1 MEDEKLHR
9 FGTDV
14 RGILLPGRFTYP
26 FHYTPHPLCL
36 LAAEEVQHYVASRVD
51 WADELAK
58 GKMFGVLVVEDEA
71 GGVGYLAAFSGNLV
85 HSNQHEFFVPPV
97 YDLLQPDGFFK
108 KEEEEISA
116 LNHRIASW
124 KQSPA
129 YLEARLTYE
138 KAQAESAR
146 VLQTF
151 KEEMKLA
158 KLKRDRLRQQS
169 LTDEEE
175 ANLVRESQFQKAE
188 YKRLERKWKAELDT
202 LETRLRPLLER
213 IEAGKAERKRRSA
226 ALQLRLFSQ
235 FRFLNARGEQA
246 DLCTLFADT
255 PTRVP
260 PAGAGECAAP
270 KLLQYAYLHHLR
282 PRAMA
287 EFWWGASPVSE
298 VRHAGHFYPA
308 CQGKC
313 GPILRFMLQGL
324 EVDDDPLAKEP
335 VLTPSL
341 EILYEDAYLLVVNK
355 PAGMLSVPG
364 KGARTS
370 VYAEVRRRYPEATGP
385 LLVHRLDMDTSGLLL
400 IAKRKDIHQALQAQF
415 KHRAVRKQY
424 VAWLEGSVQT
434 DKGVV
439 DLPLRP
445 DPLDRPRQLVDK
457 VQGKPAVTR
466 FEVLRREGGRTL
478 VAFYPETGRTHQLRV
493 HAAHPEGLGHPIVGD
508 PLYGTSSTRL
518 YLHAARLTFR
528 HPATGEEM
536 TIKKEAAW

>member
-1 MEDEKLHR
+1 M
-9 FGTDV
+9 
-14 RGILLPGRFTYP
+14 
-26 FHYTPHPLCL
+26 
-36 LAAEEVQHYVASRVD
+36 
-51 WADELAK
+51 
-58 GKMFGVLVVEDEA
+58 
-71 GGVGYLAAFSGNLV
+71 
-85 HSNQHEFFVPPV
+85 
-97 YDLLQPDGFFK
+97 
-108 KEEEEISA
+108 
-116 LNHRIASW
+116 
-124 KQSPA
+124 
-129 YLEARLTYE
+129 
-138 KAQAESAR
+138 
-146 VLQTF
+146 
-151 KEEMKLA
+151 
-158 KLKRDRLRQQS
+158 
-169 LTDEEE
+169 
-175 ANLVRESQFQKAE
+175 
-188 YKRLERKWKAELDT
+188 
-202 LETRLRPLLER
+202 
-213 IEAGKAERKRRSA
+213 
-226 ALQLRLFSQ
+226 
-235 FRFLNARGEQA
+235 
-246 DLCTLFADT
+246 
-255 PTRVP
+255 
-260 PAGAGECAAP
+260 
-270 KLLQYAYLHHLR
+270 
-282 PRAMA
+282 
-287 EFWWGASPVSE
+287 
-298 VRHAGHFYPA
+298 
-308 CQGKC
+308 
-313 GPILRFMLQGL
+313 
-324 EVDDDPLAKEP
+324 
-335 VLTPSL
+335 
-341 EILYEDAYLLVVNK
+341 VNK
-355 PAGMLSVPG
+355 PASILSVPG